1 MNPADEPVI
10 SATSGHEPAAGGRA
24 LTPRRPRGVLLVEN
38 DPDLQWRLARM
49 LTVDGNRVVGTS
61 SSDGALAL
69 MAQWPVDVV
78 LVAEDLPGMDG
89 IELAKHIRRDHP
101 EVPIVLMAEEG
112 PDVELAARMAGATAW
127 LVKPFR
133 VEELQRTLSQLRG
146 PSVERSHRV
155 IELSASS
162 APPSAE

>member
-1 MNPADEPVI
+1 MHERTPRAGSKPAPKLADE
-10 SATSGHEPAAGGRA
+10 APAKR
-24 LTPRRPRGVLLVEN
+24 LRGVLLVEN
-38 DPDLQWRLARM
+38 DPDLQWRLART
-49 LTVDGNRVVGTS
+49 LTVGGNRVVGTS

-89 IELAKHIRRDHP
+89 VELAKHIRRDHP

-133 VEELQRTLSQLRG
+133 VEELERILAQLRG
-146 PSVERSHRV
+146 PSLERAPRHLD
-155 IELSASS
+155 LSASS
-162 APPSAE
+162 APSAE

>member
-1 MNPADEPVI
+1 M
-10 SATSGHEPAAGGRA
+10 HEC
-24 LTPRRPRGVLLVEN
+24 TPRGGSKPSTKLAEDPSTKRLRGVLLVEN

-89 IELAKHIRRDHP
+89 IELAKHIRRDHA

-133 VEELQRTLSQLRG
+133 IEDLQRTLAQLRG
-146 PSVERSHRV
+146 PSVERNPR
-155 IELSASS
+155 ILDMATSS
-162 APPSAE
+162 PPPSAE

>member
-1 MNPADEPVI
+1 M
-10 SATSGHEPAAGGRA
+10 HER
-24 LTPRRPRGVLLVEN
+24 TPRGGSKPSTKLAEDSSTKRLRGVLLVEN

-101 EVPIVLMAEEG
+101 DVPIVLMAEEG

-133 VEELQRTLSQLRG
+133 IEELQRTLAQLRG
-146 PSVERSHRV
+146 PSVERNPR
-155 IELSASS
+155 LLDMATSS
-162 APPSAE
+162 PPPSAE